1 MNNRININMDWI
13 PPEALEEVKQIQKEL
28 DEEFNGRIFDETT
41 NTLLNHR
48 LHEIEQYLNE
58 KYGHLQQQQI
68 QVKQQGEGAYH
79 EETWTVEK
87 ISQVHE
93 TYYPE
98 RKHKQ
103 RYTRREVNNM
113 LFDLTICD
121 VLSSHEVVYSPF
133 AVEEY
138 DEEYDVDGDELF
150 DDEVTVF
157 CRYGI

>member
-28 DEEFNGRIFDETT
+28 DAEFKGRISDETT
-41 NTLLNHR
+41 YTLLNHR
-48 LHEIEQYLNE
+48 LQEIEQYLNE
-58 KYGHLQQQQI
+58 KYGHLQPQQI
-68 QVKQQGEGAYH
+68 QVKQQGGAYH

-121 VLSSHEVVYSPF
+121 VLHSHEVVYYPF
-133 AVEEY
+133 DVE
-138 DEEYDVDGDELF
+138 DYDVDGDELF

-157 CRYGI
+157 CRY

>member
-1 MNNRININMDWI
+1 MDWI

-79 EETWTVEK
+79 EEKWTVEK

-93 TYYPE
+93 TYFPE

-133 AVEEY
+133 DVE
-138 DEEYDVDGDELF
+138 DYDVDGDEIF
-150 DDEVTVF
+150 DDEITVF

>member
-1 MNNRININMDWI
+1 MNNININMDWV

-28 DEEFNGRIFDETT
+28 DEEFKGRFIDETT
-41 NTLLNHR
+41 YIQLNHR
-48 LHEIEQYLNE
+48 LLEIEQYLNE
-58 KYGHLQQQQI
+58 KYGHLTEQQI
-68 QVKQQGEGAYH
+68 QVKLQGEGAYH
-79 EETWTVEK
+79 EEKWTVEK

-121 VLSSHEVVYSPF
+121 VLHSYETVYYPF
-133 AVEEY
+133 NVEDYNE
-138 DEEYDVDGDELF
+138 DGDEIF
-150 DDEVTVF
+150 DDEVTIF

>member
-1 MNNRININMDWI
+1 MDWI
-13 PPEALEEVKQIQKEL
+13 PQEASEEIKQIQKEI
-28 DEEFNGRIFDETT
+28 DEEFNGRMFNETT
-41 NTLLNHR
+41 YIQLNHR
-48 LHEIEQYLNE
+48 LYEIEQYLNK
-58 KYGHLQQQQI
+58 KYGHLQSQRI
-68 QVKQQGEGAYH
+68 QVKLQGEGAYH
-79 EETWTVEK
+79 EEKWTVEK

-121 VLSSHEVVYSPF
+121 VLSSHEVVYYPF
-133 AVEEY
+133 DVEDY
-138 DEEYDVDGDELF
+138 KADGDEIF
-150 DDEVTVF
+150 DDEITVS